1 MNEAALT
8 RAIELTRGKKLI
20 LLGAS
25 MGCFPTCWL
34 AAQNHDN
41 LCVPSIH
48 SAFVPFFL
56 GSYDNL
62 ALCQKI
68 EVPTLVV
75 RATQD
80 RVIPEEC
87 ADRLVEALGNW
98 CILTTVPTGHRGYLT
113 DGLQQR
119 ILSFIRDLVRKSEST

>member
-34 AAQNHDN
+34 AAQNPDN
-41 LCVPSIH
+41 LCVPFDSLGLRSI
-48 SAFVPFFL
+48 
-56 GSYDNL
+56 DNL

-98 CILTTVPTGHRGYLT
+98 GILTTVPTGHRGYLT